1 MEMEETGMGDRHW
14 MMAITLVM
22 RAGQVTTW
30 GKVIVSTVGLR
41 MGGTATIQMDMEM
54 MLEMRSMSEALVVD
68 LMAESMVGMWVE
80 TMEETEAVVMEES
93 ETKDPRI
100 EV

>member
-1 MEMEETGMGDRHW
+1 MEMEETEMGDRHL
-14 MMAITLVM
+14 MMAVTLAM
-22 RAGQVTTW
+22 RAGRVTTW

-54 MLEMRSMSEALVVD
+54 IQETRSMSEALLVD

-80 TMEETEAVVMEES
+80 TMEETEAVVTEES
-93 ETKDPRI
+93 EMKDPRL